1 MSIKEM
7 EDLKQQC
14 LDETQSI
21 SNQIQIKDYRNEKID
36 IRYRRECE
44 IMIDELT
51 GKFNGMSIEINKK
64 KELRQLEQ
72 AANLSTYTTEPSR
85 RFNSFYDDDG
95 FTKGGSPRTLHH
107 DGMRILALVSGKGI
121 EEFLTSSVE
130 ELVPIPREISS
141 IDVPEEKSVTFSNP
155 LFDSKD
161 DFTSSDDESL
171 SDEDNIESK
180 ESYVSNLDEPAL
192 LVTPLSDF
200 NEDDMSVVSILE
212 GFTNEPPLEENDA
225 LFDLESKEKEWKKLL

>member
-1 MSIKEM
+1 MNYLILCNHCVRGYFNESRQIMLVLNIPLNEIVSQIPLSIAITPVLPTLEPEDSLIMGNKE
-7 EDLKQQC
+7 LS
-14 LDETQSI
+14 TI
-21 SNQIQIKDYRNEKID
+21 P
-36 IRYRRECE
+36 
-44 IMIDELT
+44 
-51 GKFNGMSIEINKK
+51 K
-64 KELRQLEQ
+64 KE
-72 AANLSTYTTEPSR
+72 S
-85 RFNSFYDDDG
+85 
-95 FTKGGSPRTLHH
+95 
-107 DGMRILALVSGKGI
+107 
-121 EEFLTSSVE
+121 EEFIKSSVE
-130 ELVPIPREISS
+130 NFVPIPSESEDTSRSDDECDLSSYDDFSS

>member
-130 ELVPIPREISS
+130 ELVPIPS
-141 IDVPEEKSVTFSNP
+141 DVNP
-155 LFDSKD
+155 LFD
-161 DFTSSDDESL
+161 EVL
-171 SDEDNIESK
+171 EDIESK
-180 ESYVSNLDEPAL
+180 DSYISKLGGEIDEIDAFLDIDVP
-192 LVTPLSDF
+192 TDI
-200 NEDDMSVVSILE
+200 EDDYYDSE
-212 GFTNEPPLEENDA
+212 GDIIYLKSLLIKDTTHNLTAMVIFRFLT
-225 LFDLESKEKEWKKLL
+225 EKLKDDPDNYKI